1 MRIGFGYDVHPLV
14 VGRKLL
20 LGGVEI
26 PFGKGL
32 AGHSDADVL
41 SHAVADAL
49 LGSVGLGDIGQHFP
63 DSDERFAGVSS
74 LLLLKQ
80 VGQLLK
86 QKGYAI
92 GNIDSTV
99 VMERPKLAP
108 HIAQM
113 QRNMADSL
121 AIASSRV
128 SVKATTSERM
138 SFVGRE
144 EGVAAYAS
152 VLVTSI
158 VSRS

>member
-1 MRIGFGYDVHPLV
+1 VRIGFGYDVHPLV